1 MALTNLSNLI
11 NPEVLADMVEKK
23 LHDLIRF
30 APLAEIDNTLV
41 GQPGDTLTLPSYS
54 YIGDAE
60 VLGEGSTLTPVALQT
75 ASTTV
80 TVHKVARGIELS
92 DEAILSGY
100 GDPFGQATMQIATA
114 IANKVDNE
122 MLAVLGSIAST
133 MTYETASTT
142 TAVAPSDISAAL
154 ELFGEDIDVGE
165 KVVIVSPRLY
175 TAIRNTNST
184 WLPAS
189 EIAAERLIKGAVG
202 EIYGCQVIVSNK
214 LKGDNAVDE
223 VAYIVKPGALR
234 VIMKRDTLIETD
246 RNILKFTNVITG
258 SKHEVCYLYDA
269 SKAIKI
275 QAEST

>member
-1 MALTNLSNLI
+1 MALTKLANLI
-11 NPEVLADMVEKK
+11 NPEVLADMVETK

-30 APLAEIDNTLV
+30 SPLAEIDNTLV
-41 GQPGDTLTLPSYS
+41 GRPGDTLTLPSYS

-60 VLGEGSTLTPVALQT
+60 VLLEGSTLTPVALQT
-75 ASTTV
+75 TSVTV
-80 TVHKVARGIELS
+80 TVAKIARGVQLT

-100 GDPFGQATMQIATA
+100 GDPFGQAAMQIATA
-114 IANKVDNE
+114 IANKVDNQ
-122 MLAVLGSIAST
+122 MLACLAAISGAMVYST
-133 MTYETASTT
+133 STSTT
-142 TAVAPSDISAAL
+142 AIAPADISNAL

-165 KVVIVSPRLY
+165 KVVIVSPGLY
-175 TAIRNTNST
+175 TKIRNTNNT

-189 EIAAERLIKGAVG
+189 EIAADRLIRGAVG
-202 EIYGCQVIVSNK
+202 EIYGCQIIVSNK
-214 LKGDNAVDE
+214 LKGDTAVEE

-246 RNILKFTNVITG
+246 RNILDFTNVITG